1 VSGASVVKESPIA
14 VHVSAEGVRIPL
26 ARTRIADLARAAL
39 RAERVKRAELSIT
52 FVDARAMA
60 RLNRQHLR
68 HRGPTD
74 IITFE
79 LAPAADGTVLGDVY
93 ICPEIARANAIEH
106 GTGIREELQRL
117 VVHGVLHAVGW
128 EHPEDD
134 GRTTSAMWRRQEQL
148 VGRLAC

>member
-1 VSGASVVKESPIA
+1 MSGASVVKESPIA

-60 RLNRQHLR
+60 RLNWQHLR